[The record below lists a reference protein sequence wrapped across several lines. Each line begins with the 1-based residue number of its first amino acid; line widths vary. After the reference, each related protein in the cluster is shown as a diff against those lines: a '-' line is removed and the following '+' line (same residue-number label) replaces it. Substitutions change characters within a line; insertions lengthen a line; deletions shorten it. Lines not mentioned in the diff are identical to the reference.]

1 VAGFELTRNYRE
13 AYGLYTCTGMLFNHE
28 SPRRGFE
35 FVTRKIT
42 STAAR
47 IKLGLEKEL
56 RLGNIE
62 AQRDWGFS
70 GEYVKMMHIMLQQD
84 EPDDFVIGTG
94 QTHTVREFV
103 KIVFEELELNYED
116 HLVID
121 PRFYR
126 PAEVEILVA
135 NPTKAREKLGWEPK
149 VKFKE
154 LALSMVRADYDI
166 LMKNK

>member
-84 EPDDFVIGTG
+84 KPDDFVIGTG

-103 KIVFEELELNYED
+103 QIVFEELELNYQD

-135 NPTKAREKLGWEPK
+135 NPAKAREKLGWEPK

>member
-1 VAGFELTRNYRE
+1 
-13 AYGLYTCTGMLFNHE
+13 
-28 SPRRGFE
+28 
-35 FVTRKIT
+35 
-42 STAAR
+42 
-47 IKLGLEKEL
+47 
-56 RLGNIE
+56 
-62 AQRDWGFS
+62 
-70 GEYVKMMHIMLQQD
+70 MMHIMLQQD

-103 KIVFEELELNYED
+103 KIVFEELELTYED

>member
-1 VAGFELTRNYRE
+1 
-13 AYGLYTCTGMLFNHE
+13 MLFNHE

-135 NPTKAREKLGWEPK
+135 NPAKAREKLGWEPK

>member
-1 VAGFELTRNYRE
+1 
-13 AYGLYTCTGMLFNHE
+13 MLFNHE

-56 RLGNIE
+56 RLGNVE

-70 GEYVKMMHIMLQQD
+70 GEYVKIIHIMLQQD

-103 KIVFEELELNYED
+103 QIVFDELELNYED

-135 NPTKAREKLGWEPK
+135 NPAKAREKLGWEPK